1 MYKEKNIKYIM
12 GNTQSKMIDMYMENI
27 EYADDS
33 DIGDNYIEDIYIEDS
48 DYETETQD
56 MRLNR
61 FFYENK
67 NKYILI
73 ISYFVFYFIYF
84 FWQDQNKIESNIY
97 KNNI

>member
-1 MYKEKNIKYIM
+1 M

-33 DIGDNYIEDIYIEDS
+33 DAGDSYAGDNYIEDIYIEDS
-48 DYETETQD
+48 DYESETQD

-84 FWQDQNKIESNIY
+84 FW
-97 KNNI
+97 

>member
-1 MYKEKNIKYIM
+1 M

-33 DIGDNYIEDIYIEDS
+33 DVGDSDVGYSYAGDSYIEDSFIEDSFIEDS

-84 FWQDQNKIESNIY
+84 FW
-97 KNNI
+97 

>member
-1 MYKEKNIKYIM
+1 M

-56 MRLNR
+56 MRLNH

-67 NKYILI
+67 NKYIFI

-84 FWQDQNKIESNIY
+84 FW
-97 KNNI
+97 

>member
-1 MYKEKNIKYIM
+1 M

-48 DYETETQD
+48 DYESETQD

-67 NKYILI
+67 NKYIFI

-84 FWQDQNKIESNIY
+84 FW
-97 KNNI
+97 

>member
-1 MYKEKNIKYIM
+1 M

-33 DIGDNYIEDIYIEDS
+33 DAGDSYAGDNYIEDIYIEDS
-48 DYETETQD
+48 DYESETQD

-67 NKYILI
+67 NKYIFI

-84 FWQDQNKIESNIY
+84 FW
-97 KNNI
+97 

>member
-1 MYKEKNIKYIM
+1 M

-33 DIGDNYIEDIYIEDS
+33 DIGDSYAGDSYAGDIYAGDS

-67 NKYILI
+67 SKYILI

-84 FWQDQNKIESNIY
+84 FW
-97 KNNI
+97 

>member
-1 MYKEKNIKYIM
+1 M

-33 DIGDNYIEDIYIEDS
+33 DIGDSYAGDS

-67 NKYILI
+67 SKYILI

-84 FWQDQNKIESNIY
+84 FW
-97 KNNI
+97 

>member
-84 FWQDQNKIESNIY
+84 FW
-97 KNNI
+97 

>member
-1 MYKEKNIKYIM
+1 M

-27 EYADDS
+27 EYAD
-33 DIGDNYIEDIYIEDS
+33 DS

-73 ISYFVFYFIYF
+73 ISYFIFYFIYF
-84 FWQDQNKIESNIY
+84 FW
-97 KNNI
+97 

>member
-1 MYKEKNIKYIM
+1 M

-33 DIGDNYIEDIYIEDS
+33 DIGDSYTGDSYAGDSYIEDIYIGDS

-67 NKYILI
+67 SKYILI

-84 FWQDQNKIESNIY
+84 FW
-97 KNNI
+97 

>member
-1 MYKEKNIKYIM
+1 M
-12 GNTQSKMIDMYMENI
+12 GNTQSKMIDMYIENI

-33 DIGDNYIEDIYIEDS
+33 DDGDSDIGDS

-67 NKYILI
+67 NIYILI
-73 ISYFVFYFIYF
+73 LSYFVFYFIYY
-84 FWQDQNKIESNIY
+84 FW
-97 KNNI
+97 

>member
-1 MYKEKNIKYIM
+1 M